1 MHETATS
8 EVIKALDKGLMILGV
23 KGDRLPSQAEKML
36 MVDEL
41 ISHYKNLSIGEFEL
55 AFRLAV
61 RGQLNFDAETYQN
74 FSMLYMSKLIQ
85 AYLRWA
91 AVYAF
96 TNEPKIENTM
106 IIEDKI
112 TDDEIVE
119 TAFMAHKKFK
129 EWRNIV
135 FGLKAFD
142 ILYRRNK
149 LVFDAGEIYQETLS
163 ALTNHLFSLQTYE
176 RNDFRKQMKDENF
189 MENECRKKALAKY
202 FDTIE
207 NLP

>member
-1 MHETATS
+1 MHETPTS
-8 EVIKALDKGLMILGV
+8 DVIKALDKGLMILGV

-61 RGQLNFDAETYQN
+61 RGQLNFEAETYQN

-119 TAFMAHKKFK
+119 TAFMAYKKFK

-207 NLP
+207 NLT